1 MVRFWERYGVDHP
14 PLTVEPNRLAL
25 PRAPAA
31 RETVRHVIAWLCAN
45 RALLLILPT
54 LVFLGCFLVAPYVN
68 MLVMSFR
75 NPSTTSVFA
84 PGYTIANYGKAL
96 TDPYYL
102 GVLAQTIAFG
112 VVTTAVCA
120 MIGYP
125 VAYHL
130 ARTQSRLKG
139 LLYVCILSPLLVGV
153 VVRCYGWIILLA
165 NNGLINNTLKTLG
178 LFPHGLQLMYNAFGI
193 GVGLVHVFLPFMI
206 LPILSSIQS
215 IDPALEEAA
224 QSLGASRAR
233 TMSRIVIPLS
243 LPGVQAGAILV
254 FVLTISA
261 YVIPVLLGALKFK
274 MMPTLVIQLLI
285 DAFLWPFGAALAF
298 ILAAS
303 GAAVVYLFIRVTGRL
318 MKGMA

>member
-1 MVRFWERYGVDHP
+1 M
-14 PLTVEPNRLAL
+14 TVAPHRVAWR
-25 PRAPAA
+25 RAEINQEAGRRA
-31 RETVRHVIAWLCAN
+31 RAWLRVNA
-45 RALLLILPT
+45 ALLLVLPT
-54 LVFLGCFLVAPYVN
+54 LIFLSCFLVAPYVN

-84 PGYTIANYGKAL
+84 PGYTIGNYTKAF
-96 TDPYYL
+96 TDPFYL
-102 GVLAQTIAFG
+102 GVLAKTLAFG
-112 VVTTAVCA
+112 AVTTLVCVL
-120 MIGYP
+120 IGYP

-130 ARTQSRLKG
+130 ARTRSRFKG

-165 NNGLINNTLKTLG
+165 NNGLINNTVKQMG
-178 LFPHGLQLMYNAFGI
+178 LAKHGLPLMYNAFGV

-206 LPILSSIQS
+206 LPILSAIQS

-224 QSLGASRAR
+224 QSLGASRIR
-233 TMSRIVIPLS
+233 TMLRVVIPLS
-243 LPGVQAGAILV
+243 LPGIQAGSVLV

-274 MMPTLVIQLLI
+274 IMATLVIQLLI

-298 ILAAS
+298 ILSAS

-318 MKGMA
+318 MKGLA

>member
-1 MVRFWERYGVDHP
+1 M
-14 PLTVEPNRLAL
+14 TVEPERLRL
-25 PRAPAA
+25 PRALVA
-31 RETVRHVIAWLCAN
+31 REIGHRVIAWLRAN
-45 RALLLILPT
+45 SALLLILPT
-54 LVFLGCFLVAPYVN
+54 LVFLGCFLVAPYVS

-84 PGYTIANYGKAL
+84 PGYTFANYGRAL
-96 TDPYYL
+96 SDPYYL
-102 GVLAQTIAFG
+102 EVLAETIAFG
-112 VVTTAVCA
+112 LVTTAVCA
-120 MIGYP
+120 IIGYP

-139 LLYVCILSPLLVGV
+139 FLYVCVLSPLLVGV

-165 NNGLINNTLKTLG
+165 NNGLINNAVKKLG
-178 LFPHGLQLMYNAFGI
+178 LFPGGLKLMYNAFGV

-206 LPILSSIQS
+206 LPILSAIQS

-224 QSLGASRAR
+224 QSLGASRTR
-233 TMSRIVIPLS
+233 TVLRVVMPLS
-243 LPGVQAGAILV
+243 LPGIQAGAILV

-261 YVIPVLLGALKFK
+261 YVIPVLLGALKVK
-274 MMPTLVIQLLI
+274 IMPTLVVQLLI

-303 GAAVVYLFIRVTGRL
+303 GAVVVYIFIRVTGHL
-318 MKGMA
+318 MKGVV

>member
-1 MVRFWERYGVDHP
+1 M
-14 PLTVEPNRLAL
+14 TVEPHRLAL
-25 PRAPAA
+25 QRAPAA
-31 RETVRHVIAWLCAN
+31 RETRHRVATWLRAN
-45 RALLLILPT
+45 MVLLLILPT
-54 LVFLGCFLVAPYVN
+54 LVFLGCFLVAPYVD

-84 PGYTIANYGKAL
+84 PGYTVANYSKAL

-102 GVLAQTIAFG
+102 GVLAQTIEFG
-112 VVTTAVCA
+112 IVTTAICA
-120 MIGYP
+120 TIGYP

-130 ARTQSRLKG
+130 ARTRSRFKG
-139 LLYVCILSPLLVGV
+139 LLYVGILSPLLVGV

-165 NNGLINNTLKTLG
+165 NNGLINNGMKKLG
-178 LFPHGLQLMYNAFGI
+178 LFPHGLTLMYNAFGVS
-193 GVGLVHVFLPFMI
+193 VGLVHVFLPFMI

-224 QSLGASRAR
+224 QSLGASRTR
-233 TMSRIVIPLS
+233 VMLRVVIPLS
-243 LPGVQAGAILV
+243 LPGIQAGSILV

-261 YVIPVLLGALKFK
+261 YVIPILLGALKIK
-274 MMPTLVIQLLI
+274 IMPTLVIQLLI

-303 GAAVVYLFIRVTGRL
+303 GAAVVYIFIRVTGRL
-318 MKGMA
+318 MKGLT

>member
-1 MVRFWERYGVDHP
+1 M
-14 PLTVEPNRLAL
+14 VEPRRLAL
-25 PRAPAA
+25 RRAPLA
-31 RETVRHVIAWLCAN
+31 RRTMRRIIASLRAN
-45 RALLLILPT
+45 SALLLILPT

-75 NPSTTSVFA
+75 NPSTTGVFA
-84 PGYTIANYGKAL
+84 PGYTVANYGKAL

-102 GVLAQTIAFG
+102 GVLAQTLAFG

-120 MIGYP
+120 AIGYP

-130 ARTQSRLKG
+130 ARTRSRLKG

-165 NNGLINNTLKTLG
+165 NNGLINSAVKKLG
-178 LFPHGLQLMYNAFGI
+178 LFPHGLQLMYNNFGV

-206 LPILSSIQS
+206 LPILSAIQS

-233 TMSRIVIPLS
+233 TMLRIVIPLS
-243 LPGVQAGAILV
+243 LPGIQAGAILV
-254 FVLTISA
+254 FVLSISA
-261 YVIPVLLGALKFK
+261 YVIPVLLGALKIK
-274 MMPTLVIQLLI
+274 IMPVLVVQLLI

-303 GAAVVYLFIRVTGRL
+303 GGAIVYLFIRVTGRL
-318 MKGMA
+318 MKGVA

>member
-1 MVRFWERYGVDHP
+1 V
-14 PLTVEPNRLAL
+14 TVEPRDLAL
-25 PRAPAA
+25 RRTPFAGATFR
-31 RETVRHVIAWLCAN
+31 RGMAWLRAN
-45 RALLLILPT
+45 ATLLLVLPT
-54 LVFLGCFLVAPYVN
+54 LVFLACFLVAPYVD

-84 PGYTIANYGKAL
+84 PGFTIGNYGKAL
-96 TDPYYL
+96 TDPFYL
-102 GVLAQTIAFG
+102 GILAKTIAFG
-112 VVTTAVCA
+112 VATTAICA
-120 MIGYP
+120 AIGYP

-130 ARTQSRLKG
+130 ARTRSRFKG
-139 LLYVCILSPLLVGV
+139 LLYACVLSPLLVGV

-165 NNGLINNTLKTLG
+165 NNGLINNAIKQLG
-178 LFPHGLQLMYNAFGI
+178 FAKLPLMYNAFGV

-206 LPILSSIQS
+206 LPILSAIQS

-224 QSLGASRAR
+224 QSLGATRVQ
-233 TMSRIVIPLS
+233 TMFRVVIPLS
-243 LPGVQAGAILV
+243 LPWIQAGAILV

-274 MMPTLVIQLLI
+274 IVPTLVIQLLI

-298 ILAAS
+298 VLAAS
-303 GAAVVYLFIRVTGRL
+303 GAAVVYLFIRLTARW

>member
-1 MVRFWERYGVDHP
+1 MTLGP
-14 PLTVEPNRLAL
+14 QRLAL
-25 PRAPAA
+25 QAIPVAHAAGHRAGD
-31 RETVRHVIAWLCAN
+31 WLRAN
-45 RALLLILPT
+45 TTLLLVLPT
-54 LVFLGCFLVAPYVN
+54 LVFLGCFLLAPYVN

-84 PGYTIANYGKAL
+84 PGYTIGNYARAL
-96 TDPYYL
+96 TDPFYL
-102 GVLAQTIAFG
+102 AVLAKTIGFG
-112 VVTTAVCA
+112 VMTTAICA
-120 MIGYP
+120 AIGYP

-130 ARTQSRLKG
+130 ARTNSRLKG
-139 LLYVCILSPLLVGV
+139 VLYAAILSPLLVGV

-165 NNGLINNTLKTLG
+165 NNGLINNAVKKSG
-178 LFPHGLQLMYNAFGI
+178 LFPHGLPLMYNAFGV

-206 LPILSSIQS
+206 LPILSAIQS
-215 IDPALEEAA
+215 IDPALEDAA
-224 QSLGASRAR
+224 RSLGASRSR
-233 TMSRIVIPLS
+233 TMLRVVIPLS
-243 LPGVQAGAILV
+243 LPGIQAGSILV

-274 MMPTLVIQLLI
+274 IMPTLVIQFLI

-318 MKGMA
+318 MKGTT